1 MTFTN
6 YDTYFS
12 FGCKANHKEVE
23 KLTIINI
30 NNELVQQSIDTMD
43 EAFVTKPMIE
53 GVEVDG
59 TWKTSQVQL
68 AKLQKKS
75 KVWVLTSSNLLHLG
89 ILCV

>member
-1 MTFTN
+1 LKDLGFHVLSSISFGFFFLAMTFTN

-30 NNELVQQSIDTMD
+30 TNELVQQSINTMD
-43 EAFVTKPMIE
+43 ETFITKPMIE

-59 TWKTSQVQL
+59 T
-68 AKLQKKS
+68 
-75 KVWVLTSSNLLHLG
+75 
-89 ILCV
+89 

>member
-1 MTFTN
+1 MLKDLGFCISSFVSFGFLFSTMTFAN

-30 NNELVQQSIDTMD
+30 TSELVQQSIDTMD
-43 EAFVTKPMIE
+43 ETFVTKPMIE

-59 TWKTSQVQL
+59 T
-68 AKLQKKS
+68 
-75 KVWVLTSSNLLHLG
+75 
-89 ILCV
+89 